1 MGYASLQEVKTGW
14 TGAITIT
21 FGAASITVTPGVRE
35 SVASI
40 WAQVQYRALA
50 EMALTLTAGVI
61 ASDQYRVSSNS
72 VFGMSFSAGNI
83 ASRMDFD
90 SGPYSGTS
98 SYDSDANAGATQI
111 VPSGLR
117 VDDLMVGTRGRAV
130 SDGSSAAALVPAGD
144 KARIRMTMPLA
155 SAIDLEAVMSAF
167 TPSQLEHDVFYDGR
181 VLARVRIAGSPM
193 RRAQTRTHGATT
205 SPVELSLPV
214 VGVRNDYAYQTPAQ
228 YPSQRAQYHI
238 YSYVRTDVPGYR
250 DIQIGSALC
259 RLASGTYRFDEFVDV
274 VDSAIGAFG
283 FCTLAGAGATP
294 GRVTIDLNVSAA
306 LGFPDRLGW
315 LLGFGTEAG
324 VTLSVGTTFASPFIP
339 PGGFPL
345 IGADWEEVELD
356 RDLHANLDVLRRGSG
371 YGWGGVRVWQVTATM
386 TRWAVEAFLAGWVQ
400 RGRIA
405 IVPAAYPSTAMSS
418 AQPSGYLDGYVIQVQ
433 RQRWLDAVEQFA
445 ELTFLLAT
453 SPL

>member
-1 MGYASLQEVKTGW
+1 MGYAALLEVKTGW
-14 TGAITIT
+14 TGAITVT
-21 FGAASITVTPGVRE
+21 LGASSITVMPGMRE

-50 EMALTLTAGVI
+50 ELALTLLAEVI
-61 ASDQYRVSSNS
+61 SEEQYLVSGSA

-83 ASRMDFD
+83 ATRMDYN
-90 SGPYSGTS
+90 SGPYNGQS
-98 SYDSDANAGATQI
+98 SYSSDAGATSLI

-130 SDGSSAAALVPAGD
+130 SDGSSAAVLVPAGD
-144 KARIRMTMPLA
+144 KTRLRMTMPLA
-155 SAIDLEAVMSAF
+155 SAIDLEALFAGF
-167 TPSQLEHDVFYDGR
+167 TPSQLEHDVFFGGR

-193 RRAQTRTHGATT
+193 RRALTRTHGGTGSA
-205 SPVELSLPV
+205 VELSVPV

-228 YPSQRAQYHI
+228 YPSQRAQYHLW
-238 YSYVRTDVPGYR
+238 SYVRTDVPGYR
-250 DIQIGSALC
+250 DVQAGSALC
-259 RLASGTYRFDEFVDV
+259 RVASGTYRFDAFVAAVNTAISALGSCV
-274 VDSAIGAFG
+274 VAATGAN
-283 FCTLAGAGATP
+283 P
-294 GRVTIDLNVSAA
+294 GKVTITLGASAA

-356 RDLHANLDVLRRGSG
+356 RDLRASIDVLRRGSG